1 MLNTAPRKIYSLQN
15 CTRRSSCACSINPH
29 YENSILP
36 RSIYLDL
43 KNSHPH
49 AYKSKYYKR
58 AEETKRK
65 KKIQANSPQREGRKV
80 KKCKERFIKINKFG
94 PQRET
99 VREKGTILLADNGEP
114 LSFFEFE
121 TKMNNEAEGRPEYQE
136 MGKVSKTIEKKRRKK
151 KKERVG
157 GRRTREEK
165 EEEGREK
172 L

>member
-15 CTRRSSCACSINPH
+15 CTRRSSRACSINPH
-29 YENSILP
+29 YE
-36 RSIYLDL
+36 
-43 KNSHPH
+43 NSHPH

>member
-15 CTRRSSCACSINPH
+15 CTRRSSRACSINPH

-58 AEETKRK
+58 AEE
-65 KKIQANSPQREGRKV
+65 KIQANSPQREGRKV

-94 PQRET
+94 AQRET